1 LIPHRF
7 ALAISLLR
15 TMSDAQNLTSAMRY
29 EETHMETTF
38 KPTDDILKQLV
49 TARREEVMR
58 LQKSQSDHIKDLE
71 TRGRAQVAALHK
83 ALPKDLVTVLNRL
96 DKTHDEASVATKSR
110 IESLKSKFSASA
122 SSPENETALHPGLAG
137 GQLVAPNSLGWFT
150 PYYGTLH
157 WSDGNVVWQ
166 GYNPGSIDLWIASN
180 GGGSGIFGTGASSGT
195 LVMDW
200 WFTYNAPQNRNYGHT
215 IWVPFHGFYIL
226 YSDDGFWDS
235 KEAHARIDLSAV
247 GYQYNYK
254 APGSTNVF
262 DMDSQNINV
271 NDRFDGWR
279 TMYYSDL
286 LGADRAYLRV
296 SASFYTY
303 ARGGG
308 STAQLNFSDGNANY
322 IGVPW
327 VYVD

>member
-1 LIPHRF
+1 M
-7 ALAISLLR
+7 
-15 TMSDAQNLTSAMRY
+15 T
-29 EETHMETTF
+29 EKF
-38 KPTDDILKQLV
+38 KSHDDILEQLV
-49 TARREEVMR
+49 TERRDEVVR
-58 LQKSQSDHIKDLE
+58 LQKSQADQLKDLE
-71 TRGRAQVAALHK
+71 TRGQARIADLK
-83 ALPKDLVTVLNRL
+83 KTLPKDMVAVLDSL
-96 DKTHDEASVATKSR
+96 DKTHDKASAATKSHVD
-110 IESLKSKFSASA
+110 KVKAKFADSGP
-122 SSPENETALHPGLAG
+122 SPENETAMHPGLAG
-137 GQLVAPNSLGWFT
+137 GHLVAPSSLGWFT

-157 WSDGNVVWQ
+157 GSNGSVYWQ
-166 GYNPGSIDLWIASN
+166 GYNPGNIDLSDYAN
-180 GGGSGIFGTGASSGT
+180 GAGSGIFGTGAGSFT
-195 LVMDW
+195 VYMDW
-200 WFTYNAPQNRNYGHT
+200 WFTYNAPQDRNYGHT

-254 APGSTNVF
+254 ATGSTNVF
-262 DMDSQNINV
+262 DLDSQNINV

-296 SASFYTY
+296 TASFYVY

-322 IGVPW
+322 MGVPW

>member
-1 LIPHRF
+1 M
-7 ALAISLLR
+7 
-15 TMSDAQNLTSAMRY
+15 T
-29 EETHMETTF
+29 ETF
-38 KPTDDILKQLV
+38 KSHDDILEQLV
-49 TARREEVMR
+49 SERRQDVVR
-58 LQKSQSDHIKDLE
+58 LQKSHADQLKDLE
-71 TRGRAQVAALHK
+71 TRGQARIADLK
-83 ALPKDLVTVLNRL
+83 KTLPKEMVTVLDNL
-96 DKTHDEASVATKSR
+96 DKTHDKASAATKSHV
-110 IESLKSKFSASA
+110 EKVKDKLADA
-122 SSPENETALHPGLAG
+122 EPSPEHETAMHPGLAG
-137 GQLVAPNSLGWFT
+137 GHLVAPSSLGWFT

-157 WSDGNVVWQ
+157 GSNGTVYWQ
-166 GYNPGSIDLWIASN
+166 GYNPGNIDLWDSAN
-180 GGGSGIFGTGASSGT
+180 GGGSGIFGTGAGSFT
-195 LVMDW
+195 AYMDW
-200 WFTYNAPQNRNYGHT
+200 WFTYNAPQDRNYGHT
-215 IWVPFHGFYIL
+215 VWVPFHGFYVL

-235 KEAHARIDLSAV
+235 KEAHARIDLSGV

-254 APGSTNVF
+254 ATGGTNVF
-262 DMDSQNINV
+262 DLDSQNINA

-296 SASFYTY
+296 SASFYVY

>member
-1 LIPHRF
+1 
-7 ALAISLLR
+7 
-15 TMSDAQNLTSAMRY
+15 
-29 EETHMETTF
+29 MEKTPF
-38 KPTDDILKQLV
+38 KPSDFKPSDDILKQLV
-49 TARREEVMR
+49 TARREEVVR
-58 LQKSQSDHIKDLE
+58 LQKSQAHHLADLE
-71 TRGRAQVAALHK
+71 SRGQARVAALRK
-83 ALPKDLVTVLNRL
+83 TLPKEMVAVLDSL
-96 DKTHDEASVATKSR
+96 DKTHDEAKAATKSHVDKVKAK
-110 IESLKSKFSASA
+110 LAASA
-122 SSPENETALHPGLAG
+122 SSPENETAVHPGLAG
-137 GQLVAPNSLGWFT
+137 GHLVAPSSLGWFT

-157 WSDGNVVWQ
+157 WSDGSVVWQ
-166 GYNPGSIDLWIASN
+166 GYNPGNIDLWDACN
-180 GGGSGIFGTGASSGT
+180 GSGSGLFGTGACSGT

-200 WFTYNAPQNRNYGHT
+200 WFTYNAPQNRNYAHT

-226 YSDDGFWDS
+226 YADDGFWDS

-262 DMDSQNINV
+262 DLGSQNINV

-286 LGADRAYLRV
+286 LGADRAYIRV
-296 SASFYTY
+296 TASFYVY

-322 IGVPW
+322 MGVPW
-327 VYVD
+327 VYID

>member
-1 LIPHRF
+1 
-7 ALAISLLR
+7 
-15 TMSDAQNLTSAMRY
+15 
-29 EETHMETTF
+29 
-38 KPTDDILKQLV
+38 
-49 TARREEVMR
+49 MR
-58 LQKSQSDHIKDLE
+58 LQKSQAAQLEDLE
-71 TRGRAQVAALHK
+71 TRGRARMSSLRSTLSA
-83 ALPKDLVTVLNRL
+83 DLVAVLDEQ
-96 DKTHDEASVATKSR
+96 DKAHDEASAATRSHVDLVKTR
-110 IESLKSKFSASA
+110 LAASA
-122 SSPENETALHPGLAG
+122 VSPENDTAIHPGLAR
-137 GQLVAPNSLGWFT
+137 GQLVVPSALGWFT

-157 WSDGNVVWQ
+157 GSDGSVYWQ
-166 GYNPGSIDLWIASN
+166 GYNPGNIDLSDSAN
-180 GGGSGIFGTGASSGT
+180 GSGSGIFGTGAASFT
-195 LVMDW
+195 VYMDW

-254 APGSTNVF
+254 ATGSTNVF
-262 DMDSQNINV
+262 DLDSQNINV

-286 LGADRAYLRV
+286 LGADQAYLRV
-296 SASFYTY
+296 TASFYVY

-322 IGVPW
+322 MGVPW
-327 VYVD
+327 VSVD

>member
-1 LIPHRF
+1 
-7 ALAISLLR
+7 
-15 TMSDAQNLTSAMRY
+15 MQ
-29 EETHMETTF
+29 EKF
-38 KPTDDILKQLV
+38 KPSDDILKDLV
-49 TARREEVMR
+49 TARREEVVR
-58 LQKSQSDHIKDLE
+58 LQKSQTDHIKDLE
-71 TRGRAQVAALHK
+71 TRGQARIQALTK
-83 ALPKDLVTVLNRL
+83 TLPKEVLAVLGGLN
-96 DKTHDEASVATKSR
+96 KTHDAASAATKTLVDELKGKLRASVP
-110 IESLKSKFSASA
+110 
-122 SSPENETALHPGLAG
+122 SPENETAMHPGLAG
-137 GQLVAPNSLGWFT
+137 GHLVAPSSLGWFT

-157 WSDGNVVWQ
+157 WSDGKVVWQ
-166 GYNPGSIDLWIASN
+166 GYNPGNIDLWVACN
-180 GGGSGIFGTGASSGT
+180 GSGSGLFGTGACSGT

-200 WFTYNAPQNRNYGHT
+200 WFTYNAPQNRNYSHT

-254 APGSTNVF
+254 ASGSTNVF
-262 DMDSQNINV
+262 DLDSQNINA

-296 SASFYTY
+296 SASFYVY

-308 STAQLNFSDGNANY
+308 STAQLNFSDGNANFM
-322 IGVPW
+322 GVPW
-327 VYVD
+327 VYID